1 MYIHILISLTF
12 IGIQMREYMT
22 PITHFSFSKIGI
34 LMQL

>member
-12 IGIQMREYMT
+12 IGIQMQEHMT
-22 PITHFSFSKIGI
+22 AITHFSFSKIVI